1 MLAEREEPRFVD
13 TCGEKRSRQGYYF
26 YVVDDIA
33 IWSNNAAHFLCS
45 GEKLLARVLA

>member
-1 MLAEREEPRFVD
+1 MGLMLAEREEPRFVD

-33 IWSNNAAHFLCS
+33 IWSNNFS
-45 GEKLLARVLA
+45 TIQERERDI